1 MGYFGTPRVIPGSG
15 RPVADLN
22 NRDPHLWVHD
32 KMSGDML
39 AAIPLP
45 ANAAGA
51 PMTYLAEGKQYV
63 VLPVGGGPIAEELIA
78 LALP

>member
-1 MGYFGTPRVIPGSG
+1 
-15 RPVADLN
+15 
-22 NRDPHLWVHD
+22 
-32 KMSGDML
+32 MSGDML